1 MTAIGQ
7 RLAKCLVVVS
17 LTMLCYIL
25 LNSVLPVANNQISPH
40 MPYFI
45 HFALIVFFFFFR
57 PEMRL
62 AFMIQ
67 TSEGAEWNTMI
78 MLWSAEDWQEKT

>member
-1 MTAIGQ
+1 MPSSCFADNA
-7 RLAKCLVVVS
+7 LL
-17 LTMLCYIL
+17 YIVQF
-25 LNSVLPVANNQISPH
+25 SSSCSNNQISPH
-40 MPYFI
+40 MPDFI
-45 HFALIVFFFFFR
+45 HFALIVFCDDFR